1 MTITIDQLKSM
12 SKEDMAA
19 LVLKMQAAPQSKLT
33 VKVKPETGTICIYG
47 LQRFP
52 VSLYASQWRRVFDAK
67 AQVEA
72 CYAAADL
79 ITDAAKAA
87 KAA

>member
-1 MTITIDQLKSM
+1 MTAIDT
-12 SKEDMAA
+12 SKMTADELRA
-19 LVLKMQAAPQSKLT
+19 LVAKLQSAPQGKLT
-33 VKVKPETGTICIYG
+33 VKVKPETGTICVYG

-67 AQVEA
+67 LAIEA
-72 CYAAADL
+72 AYAAADK
-79 ITDAAKAA
+79 ITEANKAA

>member
-1 MTITIDQLKSM
+1 MSIDLNKLSAD
-12 SKEDMAA
+12 ELRA
-19 LVLKMQAAPQSKLT
+19 LIAKMQAAPQSKLT
-33 VKVKPETGTICIYG
+33 VKVKAETGTICIYG

-72 CYAAADL
+72 CYAAADK

>member
-1 MTITIDQLKSM
+1 MSAIDTSKMTADELR
-12 SKEDMAA
+12 A
-19 LVLKMQAAPQSKLT
+19 LVAKLQSAPQGKLT
-33 VKVKPETGTICIYG
+33 VKVKAETGTICIYG

-67 AQVEA
+67 ATVEA
-72 CYAAADL
+72 CYAAADA